1 MGDLSFLVHVNTK
14 TDQCLNDIEKLGNTI
29 DMCLHMSHRDSFELR
44 STADR
49 LRQIIEKLE
58 AKAVEIDNKTRP
70 RNG

>member
-14 TDQCLNDIEKLGNTI
+14 TDQCLHDIQSLGQTI

-44 STADR
+44 STADK

-58 AKAVEIDNKTRP
+58 DKAAEIDNKTRP
-70 RNG
+70 HNG